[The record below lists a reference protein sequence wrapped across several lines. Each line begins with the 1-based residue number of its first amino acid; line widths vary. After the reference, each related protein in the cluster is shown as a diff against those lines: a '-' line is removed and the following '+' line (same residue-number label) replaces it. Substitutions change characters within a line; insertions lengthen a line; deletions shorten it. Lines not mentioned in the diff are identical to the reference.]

1 LSGRSHQVGR
11 SVFTFR
17 RLSLLAIL
25 SEPNFCSPLPFPTL
39 PPFAC
44 PALALFWSAAS
55 GNLIIRERD
64 LGSRYFFRVYYLSTR
79 GKLYSGFPFTVPSPA
94 PLCVPFHDIRYL
106 TSEHL
111 RLHFLFCSP
120 RAHLAMVAGLNPI
133 GRRAFYLFS
142 PLPTLR
148 EPKSPCNQ
156 KPIYNQQRPSWLHV
170 SCGGPQAPFR

>member
-11 SVFTFR
+11 SIFTFW
-17 RLSLLAIL
+17 RLRVLAIL
-25 SEPNFCSPLPFPTL
+25 SEPNFCRPPFPTL

-94 PLCVPFHDIRYL
+94 PCALL
-106 TSEHL
+106 SMTSGIL
-111 RLHFLFCSP
+111 QVSSSDYIFSVLLLSGSP
-120 RAHLAMVAGLNPI
+120 RCDCRTHSHRPEGLLPLLP
-133 GRRAFYLFS
+133 GSGPTRAQI
-142 PLPTLR
+142 TM
-148 EPKSPCNQ
+148 
-156 KPIYNQQRPSWLHV
+156 
-170 SCGGPQAPFR
+170 